1 MLNHNSLY
9 LIYCSLILP
18 YLTYCVEI
26 WGSTFKT
33 TIDKIVLQQKR
44 AIRIINKA
52 GYYDHTNPLF
62 LNSHVL
68 KFRDLVYYR
77 TMQIMF
83 KVNNKTLPD
92 SVHKFFIVSQS
103 KYELRDGSKFML
115 PKAKKEVKRRC
126 ISFKGVQ
133 LWNSAD
139 LKLKQCTSFVMFK
152 KSLCAF
158 IFRSYGCN

>member
-1 MLNHNSLY
+1 MLNHKSLY
-9 LIYCSLILP
+9 LIYCTLILP
-18 YLTYCVEI
+18 YLTYCVEL

-33 TIDKIVLQQKR
+33 TTDKIVSQQKR
-44 AIRIINKA
+44 AIRIINNA

-68 KFRDLVYYR
+68 KFRDVVYYR

-83 KVNNKTLPD
+83 KAKNKTLPD
-92 SVHKFFIVSQS
+92 GMHRFFKVSES
-103 KYELRDGSKFML
+103 KYELRDGCKFVL

-139 LKLKQCTSFVMFK
+139 LKLQQCTTFVMFK
-152 KSLCAF
+152 KALCAL
-158 IFRSYGCN
+158 IFGSYGCS